1 MLLNCSTEFGLA
13 SENIAFLHSNC
24 SQLVLH
30 ISLVLIWSQVSRT
43 VRSNEV
49 EITKKYRKFDNT
61 SFRGKRG
68 QGLHE
73 LIPQLRTQKHILEA
87 DLISILLFKA
97 VPKDNF
103 TSRSVMNVIVRG
115 TFGLVRWTSLR
126 SDSPVACL
134 FRKVIPP
141 ARDVEN
147 RKPKNEFSILLN
159 QFSPRFLH
167 GKTMWRWLFSHTF
180 VEQLT
185 DFRLVHWSSKSTHW
199 LPRHLGSK
207 NIKLIYL
214 ITG

>member
-1 MLLNCSTEFGLA
+1 MKFRHFCRGRWRGSPCTKSLTFQYAFVWTLLPTWSRFKICNLKSLEEIQSEKTVFFSNYILFCFLILVRGSDGLHLAVSFTEEPNCFSLA
-13 SENIAFLHSNC
+13 FKLLPIGCAYQNAIELFNRIWAGKWKHLHSC

-97 VPKDNF
+97 VPK
-103 TSRSVMNVIVRG
+103 
-115 TFGLVRWTSLR
+115 
-126 SDSPVACL
+126 
-134 FRKVIPP
+134 
-141 ARDVEN
+141 
-147 RKPKNEFSILLN
+147 
-159 QFSPRFLH
+159 
-167 GKTMWRWLFSHTF
+167 
-180 VEQLT
+180 
-185 DFRLVHWSSKSTHW
+185 
-199 LPRHLGSK
+199 
-207 NIKLIYL
+207 Y
-214 ITG
+214 